1 MSSGGLEALS
11 LVLHDF
17 QDGMLIPED
26 GNTIEFTGTI
36 YGLENFEY
44 NENVQLSFMN
54 ENKEKNQN
62 KSVVIHLQEEHI
74 RHTLP
79 IISSNIEDG
88 SIHMNTKT
96 ITGEYINI
104 KITNV
109 EKWDLRN
116 FKYEICIPKFSL
128 DNYTHSQNALKLFKK
143 LN

>member
-36 YGLENFEY
+36 YGLENFKY
-44 NENVQLSFMN
+44 DENIKLFFVN
-54 ENKEKNQN
+54 ENKEKNQY
-62 KSVVIHLQEEHI
+62 KSIAIHLQEEHI
-74 RHTLP
+74 RHCLP

-96 ITGEYINI
+96 ISGEYINI
-104 KITNV
+104 KITNI
-109 EKWDLRN
+109 EKWDLHN
-116 FKYEICIPKFSL
+116 FRYKICIPKFSL
-128 DNYTHSQNALKLFKK
+128 DNYIHSQTILKLFK
-143 LN
+143 N